1 MLGTQ
6 IGQEIGQITS
16 TRVLPAGPDGPKLEI
31 SFEGSGRLLDAD
43 VMDMGTYISIA
54 HADGTISGQGQGVVM
69 SAEGDVLTWTGTGV
83 GRMLGRG
90 QAASYRGALY
100 YRSTSPRF
108 ARLNGLACV
117 FEYDVD
123 EGGKTESKLFE
134 WQ

>member
-6 IGQEIGQITS
+6 IGQGIGQITT
-16 TRVLPAGPDGPKLEI
+16 TRVLPAGPDGPELEV

-43 VMDMGTYISIA
+43 ITDMGTYVSVA
-54 HADGTISGQGQGVVM
+54 HADGTVSGQGQGITM
-69 SAEGDVLTWTGTGV
+69 SAEGDVLTWTGSGV

-90 QAASYRGALY
+90 QAASYRGAIY
-100 YRSTSPRF
+100 YRSSSARF

-123 EGGKTESKLFE
+123 EGGKTETKLFE